1 MTEMDIKWLA
11 QVAEG
16 EVRED
21 TLEETGFAFPWA
33 QWVNGKAE
41 LSSLA
46 NSANPVPYHGGWFA
60 PADRVDDEAMAAA
73 GWVKGELAHR
83 EGDSTEG
90 WFTQRLSIAVFNRRR
105 CWQISDDRRTY
116 NYAWNQY
123 DQAKAAGLA
132 LRPPS
137 HASGRL
143 QLLGF
148 IRGLEQIGLMTLTM
162 GGTAGMA
169 FTERDGILATFKT
182 VVIGAAEK
190 ASAKLTKKKKT
201 YPRHYFWMT
210 VGAALDAKGK
220 PVFTK
225 VGEGTASSQVTLPVL
240 LGVSRDMGM
249 DEIGKLYVGP
259 ELIALVAGT
268 KDPITGAWNHDGLY
282 DETLPWA
289 QAWDAFDRETEPEAA
304 QPEPVTEADFET
316 APF

>member
-1 MTEMDIKWLA
+1 MTEADIKWLA

-46 NSANPVPYHGGWFA
+46 GSANPVPYHGGWFA
-60 PADRVDDEAMAAA
+60 PADRVDDEIMAAA

-83 EGDSTEG
+83 EGDATEG
-90 WFTQRLSIAVFNRRR
+90 WFTQKLSIAVFNRRR
-105 CWQISDDRRTY
+105 CWQINDGRRSIS
-116 NYAWNQY
+116 YAWDQY
-123 DQAKAAGLA
+123 DEAKKAGMA
-132 LRPPS
+132 MHPAS

-148 IRGLEQIGLMTLTM
+148 IRGLEAIGPMILTV
-162 GGTAGMA
+162 GGTANMA
-169 FTERDGILATFKT
+169 FTNRDGILAAFKAQL
-182 VVIGAAEK
+182 IGAAEK
-190 ASAKLTKKKKT
+190 AATKIAKKKVV
-201 YPRHYFWMT
+201 YPRYYFWMT